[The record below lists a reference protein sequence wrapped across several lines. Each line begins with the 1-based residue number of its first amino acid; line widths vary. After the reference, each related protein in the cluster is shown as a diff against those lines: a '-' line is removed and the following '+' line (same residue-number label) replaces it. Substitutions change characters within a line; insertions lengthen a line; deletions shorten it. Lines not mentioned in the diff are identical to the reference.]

1 MEMKFYYPP
10 AKAGGKSKAGGN
22 SKSMRQIKKH
32 EANQKAGSNSKSRR
46 EFKKQNLYFNI
57 EGIHELDWWI
67 GLVNWIG
74 ELDWA
79 LAHSKKK

>member
-22 SKSMRQIKKH
+22 SKSMRQFKKH
-32 EANQKAGSNSKSRR
+32 EANQKAGDKSKAGGKSKSRR

-57 EGIHELDWWI
+57 EGIHELDW
-67 GLVNWIG
+67 
-74 ELDWA
+74 
-79 LAHSKKK
+79 